1 MPDSLHERFAVQTG
15 RTPDAVAV
23 SSGDVRLTYREL
35 DERANRLAHRLL
47 SLGAGPEVP
56 VAVLLDRSVEVVVAT
71 LAVLKTG
78 SFYLPLHTAH
88 PLERMQWIMDRAG
101 GPVLLTDRRT
111 ARGRALP
118 RGGRVVTVDDDGL
131 TGLPD
136 SFRSPAVSP
145 DNLAYV
151 MYTSG
156 STGTPK
162 GVAVT
167 HRDAL
172 GLALDPCWDDER
184 YRRVL
189 MVAPYAFGMS
199 TFELWVPL
207 LHGGRIS
214 VAPPDELDVA
224 TLRRLLREEEITCV
238 HLTAGLFR
246 VVAEEDPGC
255 LAGVREVMT
264 GGDVISPAAVQRV
277 LEVCPDIV
285 VRAMYGSTETTLFAT
300 CSTVR
305 APYEAGTSVP
315 VGFPMK
321 DMRAYILDERLRPV
335 PAGATGEL
343 YVAGTGVAR
352 GYLGRPDLTA
362 ERFVADPFTGAGE
375 RMYRTGDLAR
385 WTPDGQVDFVG
396 RVDHQVKIRGFRVEP
411 AEVEA
416 VLAGH
421 PAVSQVAVVA
431 HESAP
436 GEKRLAAYVVA
447 DGSVAAVRA
456 YASEA
461 LPDYMVPSAFVE
473 LDALPLTPNG
483 KLDRRALPSPEPES
497 TSTYQAPLTP
507 VQETLCAV
515 FADVLGVSRRVGIDD
530 DFFELGGQS
539 LLAMRILLRVELE
552 LGAKL
557 PVEALFDSPTVALL
571 SEKVEKAMDRS
582 SLGAAAE

>member
-436 GEKRLAAYVVA
+436 GEKRL
-447 DGSVAAVRA
+447 G
-456 YASEA
+456 
-461 LPDYMVPSAFVE
+461 
-473 LDALPLTPNG
+473 
-483 KLDRRALPSPEPES
+483 
-497 TSTYQAPLTP
+497 AP
-507 VQETLCAV
+507 
-515 FADVLGVSRRVGIDD
+515 
-530 DFFELGGQS
+530 
-539 LLAMRILLRVELE
+539 
-552 LGAKL
+552 
-557 PVEALFDSPTVALL
+557 
-571 SEKVEKAMDRS
+571 
-582 SLGAAAE
+582 